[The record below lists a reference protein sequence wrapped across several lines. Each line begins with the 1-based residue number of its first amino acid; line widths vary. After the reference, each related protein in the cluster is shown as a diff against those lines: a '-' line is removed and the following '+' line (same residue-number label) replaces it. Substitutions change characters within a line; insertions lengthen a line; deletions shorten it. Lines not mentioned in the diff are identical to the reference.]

1 MYLLDTNVCVA
12 WLSGKDAGVKR
23 QLLSLSRDEVALC
36 SVVKAELF
44 YGARASARV
53 RENIEKLQLLFGLF
67 ASLPF
72 DDEASEHYGALRAQL
87 RRAGTPIGGNDMLIA
102 SIALAADAILV
113 TRNEKEFR
121 LVPGLRVEVW

>member
-1 MYLLDTNVCVA
+1 MRLLDTSVCVG
-12 WLSGKDAGVKR
+12 WLTAQDVGVKR
-23 QLLSLSRDEVALC
+23 QIASLERDEVALC
-36 SVVKAELF
+36 SVVKAELL

-53 RENIEKLQLLFGLF
+53 RENLEKLAALF
-67 ASLPF
+67 ALFPSLPF
-72 DDEASEHYGALRAQL
+72 DDEASAHYGVLRAQL

-102 SIALAADAILV
+102 SIAIAADATLV